1 MKPALLV
8 ALGAS
13 MLSGCSVLSV
23 NPTLEL
29 VKAGGAVA
37 LSAISTGP
45 SSARN
50 SVQHAH
56 PAIETV
62 CVEYNPV
69 TPDPDIV
76 PALQQE
82 LRALAVDSRVYEDDA
97 LPPSCQF
104 RLGYTADIDW
114 DTPPMGSGLKAYL
127 RDATLTLRGQDGAV
141 IASSSYQLDDAFKM
155 GKWADDRRKL
165 APLVT
170 QIITGFDR

>member
-1 MKPALLV
+1 MKPAPLI

-13 MLSGCSVLSV
+13 ILSGCSVLSV

-56 PAIETV
+56 SAIESV
-62 CVEYNPV
+62 CVEYNSV

-82 LRALAVDSRVYEDDA
+82 LRARDIDSRVYENDA
-97 LPPSCQF
+97 LPPSCEF
-104 RLGYTADIDW
+104 RLAYTAEIDW
-114 DTPPMGSGLKAYL
+114 DTPPMGSGFKAYM
-127 RDATLTLRGQDGAV
+127 RDATLTLRDHNGSV

-170 QIITGFDR
+170 QLITSFDR